1 MKPLQRKMWQEFE
14 LSKIYLIRI
23 ITISSKIA
31 LAAIW
36 AQLILRLSIG
46 ARIVA
51 SATHRTV
58 ESQKR
63 VRTETC
69 RFWFLK
75 VENSNLMM
83 NNLNHQ
89 VRTLSAL
96 TKMKAIVVWLKIHLI
111 KLLRR
116 NHYVRQMRV
125 KKINGVM

>member
-1 MKPLQRKMWQEFE
+1 MKPLLKKMWPEFE
-14 LSKIYLIRI
+14 LTKIYLIRTK
-23 ITISSKIA
+23 TISSKIA

-36 AQLILRLSIG
+36 AQFILMLSTG
-46 ARIVA
+46 ALIVA
-51 SATHRTV
+51 SATHRTA
-58 ESQKR
+58 ESQNR
-63 VRTETC
+63 ESTEIC
-69 RFWFLK
+69 RSWFPK

-83 NNLNHQ
+83 NNWNHR

-96 TKMKAIVVWLKIHLI
+96 TKMKAIVIWLKTQLI